1 MTRRLTAFWLLFAVW
16 LAVYAVMI
24 LWSLP
29 TISEAAGGSTP
40 FDLRPGGYSFEEA
53 VAFLTALS
61 AEGRAFYLNV
71 QHRFDLVYPP
81 LLSATLFFAI
91 FLLAPANWGVW
102 RIVLAITALPSA
114 VFDLLENNAVANML
128 NLQIEGITP
137 EVVAAA
143 NRWTVL
149 KGQATTAA
157 AVVMF
162 ALLLLWGWGK
172 LKKRMSGR
180 ST

>member
-1 MTRRLTAFWLLFAVW
+1 MKRRLTAFWLLLVIW

-24 LWSLP
+24 FWSLP
-29 TISEAAGGSTP
+29 TISEAAGGATP
-40 FDLRPGGYSFEEA
+40 FDLRPGGYSFDEA

-61 AEGRAFYLNV
+61 AEGRSFYLKV

-91 FLLAPANWGVW
+91 FLLAPANWRDW
-102 RIVLAITALPSA
+102 RIILAITAIPSA
-114 VFDLLENNAVANML
+114 VFDLLENSAVEIML

-137 EVVAAA
+137 EIVAIA

-149 KGQATTAA
+149 KGQATIVP
-157 AVVMF
+157 AVIMF
-162 ALLLLWGWGK
+162 ALLLLWAWSK
-172 LKKRMSGR
+172 LKKRHSDH
-180 ST
+180 